1 MEFGDLYRQVV
12 RSLSDGILVLDLDG
26 TIHYANQSCADLVR
40 MPLDD
45 LSGRHVGEFLD
56 ADGRVHSQGFLARAA
71 QGDLLAEEVDTLLIA
86 TDGTPV
92 WVRLKQTGLYEDDRV
107 VGLILRLTDNIET
120 KLLLDELTTN
130 RQSLE
135 QAEQIA
141 RLGSWTWDL
150 RTGDVHYSEGL
161 VELFGEFTETLV
173 SRDLDAVRSITHPE
187 DHDRLVEAIDTLK
200 QGRKPRVNVEL
211 RQRGES
217 GWMWVRMR
225 ALATYD
231 RDGELIGVS
240 GTHQDITRA
249 RDTEDQLQD
258 QVTQNSL
265 MQAIASAANEAATL
279 DDVLVHAQAMVVLHD
294 DWDRG
299 RAFLPTGD
307 GDIAPRYYSEDD
319 READRARPDVA
330 ARELATAR
338 RCLAEGT
345 AVWDDEVRLTIAF
358 PIVLAGEV
366 LAVVTITSAPPL
378 YRHDM
383 IRGLVEQA
391 AVQFALVAERE
402 RTAKEIAEARDRA
415 LEASRHKSEF
425 LATMSH
431 EIRTPLN
438 GVLGLTEL
446 LSRTS
451 LDPQQRHLASG
462 IAVSGR
468 SLLGIIND
476 ILDFSKIEAGRLEVE
491 SVDLEV
497 RDVLEQVTGVLAE
510 SARAKGLDLQVSCS
524 PDVPEVL
531 AGDPTRLAQ
540 VLTNLGSNA
549 VKFTASGSV
558 SIRATST
565 PGPDGDTTLRVEVRD
580 TGVGIP
586 EQQRRQIFKPFT
598 QADTS
603 TTRRYGG
610 TGLGLAISAEI
621 VEAFQGE
628 IGVDSTLG
636 EGSTFWFTA
645 RLGPATGSR
654 RDARLRRTREQLGRT
669 KVLVVDDNVQNR
681 LILREQLG
689 WWHVTS
695 TGVPTAAEARAALV
709 AARDAGDPYDLV
721 LLDLAMP
728 EEDGLDVARRLH
740 GDERFAHLPLLLLSS
755 VYMPHTDD
763 LRALGIT
770 ECLTKPVQAAQL
782 REALVRTVLGDDHA
796 RPGERPR
803 DGDVSLGKLVLVV
816 EDNPVNQVVARGLLS
831 SMGYD
836 VDTADDGEDAVAL
849 TEVTAYDAVLMDLQM
864 PCLDGYAATR
874 AIRAREQASGA
885 RRTPVLAMTAA
896 AIAGEREKCLAAGMD
911 DFITKPVA
919 PATLAAA
926 LARWTGVETPAATDG
941 ATVTAGGAD
950 AVGVT
955 DAAGLDDLPGPGS
968 SHLDLERLEMLRELS
983 PDDNAYLDRVIT
995 GFLGRRADSLERI
1008 RAAVGDGDA
1017 ARLAAE
1023 AHGVKG
1029 SALNIGLP
1037 SVAAIS
1043 ADLEHLGRS
1052 GETAGADDLL
1062 LRLGGALTDAEEA
1075 LLAYQEW
1082 YRSLA

>member
-1 MEFGDLYRQVV
+1 VEFGDLYRQVV
-12 RSLSDGILVLDLDG
+12 RSLGDGILVLDLDG
-26 TIHYANQSCADLVR
+26 TIRYANPAGAALVR
-40 MPLDD
+40 VPDD
-45 LSGRHVGEFLD
+45 EIAGRHLHDFLD
-56 ADGRVHSQGFLARAA
+56 ADGRVHSQHFLDRASR
-71 QGDLLAEEVDTLLIA
+71 GDLHPEEVDTLLIA
-86 TDGTPV
+86 DDGTPV
-92 WVRLKQTGLYEDDRV
+92 WVRLKQNGLFQDEQV

-120 KLLLDELTTN
+120 KLLLDELTAN
-130 RQSLE
+130 RRTLE

-150 RTGDVHYSEGL
+150 RTGEVHGSEGL
-161 VELFGEFTETLV
+161 VELFGEFTSSLL
-173 SRDLDAVRSITHPE
+173 SRDVAKLQEITHPE
-187 DHDRLVEAIDTLK
+187 DHDRLVDAITTLMD
-200 QGRKPRVNVEL
+200 GTKPRVDIEL

-217 GWMWVRMR
+217 GWMWTRMR
-225 ALATYD
+225 ALASYD
-231 RDGELIGVS
+231 RDGETVGIS

-249 RDTEDQLQD
+249 RATEDELQD

-265 MQAIASAANEAATL
+265 MQAVASAANEATTL
-279 DDVLVHAQAMVVLHD
+279 DDVLVHAQTMVILHD
-294 DWDRG
+294 DWERG
-299 RAFLPTGD
+299 RAFLPVED
-307 GDIAPRYYSEDD
+307 GTDVEPRYYAEED
-319 READRARPDVA
+319 RQADLARPDVA

-338 RCLAEGT
+338 RCLELRE
-345 AVWDDEVRLTIAF
+345 AVWDDDVRLTIAA
-358 PIVLAGEV
+358 PILLGEEV
-366 LAVVTITSAPPL
+366 VAVFTITSFAPL

-391 AVQFALVAERE
+391 AVQLSRVAERE
-402 RTAKEIAEARDRA
+402 RTARDLAEARDRA

-446 LSRTS
+446 LARTP
-451 LDPQQRHLASG
+451 LDAQQRHLTSG

-476 ILDFSKIEAGRLEVE
+476 ILDFSKIEAGRLDVE

-497 RDVLEQVTGVLAE
+497 RDVLEQVTSVLAE

-524 PDVPEVL
+524 PEVPEML
-531 AGDPTRLAQ
+531 SGDPTRLAQ
-540 VLTNLGSNA
+540 VITNLGSNA
-549 VKFTASGSV
+549 VKFTSRGSV
-558 SIRATST
+558 AIRATST
-565 PGPDGDTTLRVEVRD
+565 PGEDGTTLLRVEVRD

-586 EQQRRQIFKPFT
+586 EQQRMHIFQPFA

-603 TTRRYGG
+603 TTRRFGG

-628 IGVDSTLG
+628 IGVESTLG
-636 EGSTFWFTA
+636 QGSTFWFTA
-645 RLGPATGSR
+645 RLGRPTGAR

-669 KVLVVDDNVQNR
+669 KVLVVDNDVQNR

-695 TGVPTAAEARAALV
+695 TGVPGASEARNALV
-709 AARDAGDPYDLV
+709 AARDAGDPYDVV

-728 EEDGLDVARRLH
+728 DDDGLDVARSLH
-740 GDERFAHLPLLLLSS
+740 LDPRFVHVPLLLLSS
-755 VYMPHTDD
+755 SYLPLTDE
-763 LRALGIT
+763 LRGIGIT
-770 ECLTKPVQAAQL
+770 ACLTKPVQAAEL
-782 REALVRTVLGDDHA
+782 REALVRTVVGEDASAAEPLTEEASEGA
-796 RPGERPR
+796 R
-803 DGDVSLGKLVLVV
+803 GKVVLVV
-816 EDNPVNQVVARGLLS
+816 EDNPVNQVVARGLLT

-836 VDTADDGEDAVAL
+836 VDTADDGAEAVEL

-864 PCLDGYAATR
+864 PRLDGYGATR
-874 AIRAREQASGA
+874 AIREREAATGA

-926 LARWTGVETPAATDG
+926 LARWTGSTDVGGEDGGTVEDRTAPHDAPDTSDG
-941 ATVTAGGAD
+941 N
-950 AVGVT
+950 
-955 DAAGLDDLPGPGS
+955 LDI
-968 SHLDLERLEMLRELS
+968 ERLELLRELS
-983 PDDNAYLDRVIT
+983 PDDTAYLDRVIG
-995 GFLGRRADSLERI
+995 GFLGRRADALDRI
-1008 RAAVGDGDA
+1008 RAAVADDDA

-1037 SVAAIS
+1037 VVGGLAS
-1043 ADLEHLGRS
+1043 DLEHLGR
-1052 GETAGADDLL
+1052 AGGTTGAEDLL
-1062 LRLGGALTDAEEA
+1062 LRFEAALEDAEEG

-1082 YRSLA
+1082 YRSLAAGA

>member
-1 MEFGDLYRQVV
+1 MELGDLYRQVV
-12 RSLSDGILVLDLDG
+12 RSLTDGILVLDLDG
-26 TIHYANQSCADLVR
+26 TIRYANQSCADLVR
-40 MPLDD
+40 VPHEEMA
-45 LSGRHVGEFLD
+45 GRHMHEFLD
-56 ADGRVHSQGFLARAA
+56 ADGRVHSQAFLDQAAR
-71 QGDLLAEEVDTLLIA
+71 GHLLAEEVDTLLIA

-92 WVRLKQTGLYEDDRV
+92 WVRLKQTGLFEGDRV

-120 KLLLDELTTN
+120 KLLLDELTASRRT
-130 RQSLE
+130 LE

-150 RTGDVHYSEGL
+150 RTGEVHGSEGL
-161 VELFGEFTETLV
+161 VELFGQFTSTLL
-173 SRDLDAVRSITHPE
+173 SREVAQLQSITHPE
-187 DHDRLVEAIDTLK
+187 DHDRLVDAITTLMD
-200 QGRKPRVNVEL
+200 GTKPRVDIEL
-211 RQRGES
+211 RQRGET
-217 GWMWVRMR
+217 GWMWMRMR
-225 ALATYD
+225 ALASYD
-231 RDGELIGVS
+231 RDGEVVSIS

-249 RDTEDQLQD
+249 RATEDELQD

-265 MQAIASAANEAATL
+265 MQAIATAANEATTL
-279 DDVLVHAQAMVVLHD
+279 DEVLVHAQTMVILHD
-294 DWDRG
+294 DWERG
-299 RAFLPTGD
+299 RAFLPVED
-307 GDIAPRYYSEDD
+307 GTDVEPRYYAEED
-319 READRARPDVA
+319 RQADLARPDVA

-338 RCLAEGT
+338 RCLELRE
-345 AVWDDEVRLTIAF
+345 AVWDDDVRLTIAA
-358 PIVLAGEV
+358 PIMLAEEV
-366 LAVVTITSAPPL
+366 VAVVTITSFAPL

-391 AVQFALVAERE
+391 AVQLARVAERE
-402 RTAKEIAEARDRA
+402 RTARDLAEARDRA

-446 LSRTS
+446 LARTP
-451 LDPQQRHLASG
+451 LDAQQRHLASG

-476 ILDFSKIEAGRLEVE
+476 ILDFSKIEAGRLDVE

-497 RDVLEQVTGVLAE
+497 RGVLEQVTSVLAE

-524 PDVPEVL
+524 PEVPEML
-531 AGDPTRLAQ
+531 SGDPTRLAQ
-540 VLTNLGSNA
+540 VITNLGSNA
-549 VKFTASGSV
+549 VKFTSRGSV

-565 PGPDGDTTLRVEVRD
+565 PGPDGTTLLRVEVRD

-586 EQQRRQIFKPFT
+586 EQQRRHIFQPFA

-603 TTRRYGG
+603 TTRRFGG

-621 VEAFQGE
+621 VEAFHGE
-628 IGVDSTLG
+628 IGVDSALG
-636 EGSTFWFTA
+636 QGSTFWFTA
-645 RLGPATGSR
+645 QLGSPTGTR

-669 KVLVVDDNVQNR
+669 KVLVVDNDVQNR

-695 TGVPTAAEARAALV
+695 TGVSNAAEARSALAA
-709 AARDAGDPYDLV
+709 AHDAGDPYDIV

-728 EEDGLDVARRLH
+728 DEDGIDIARSLHLDP
-740 GDERFAHLPLLLLSS
+740 RFVHLPLLLLSS
-755 VYMPHTDD
+755 AYLPLTDD
-763 LRALGIT
+763 LRQIGIT
-770 ECLTKPVQAAQL
+770 TCLTKPVQAAEL
-782 REALVRTVLGDDHA
+782 RDALVRTVEGEDAGVTEPRPTEPDDDA
-796 RPGERPR
+796 R
-803 DGDVSLGKLVLVV
+803 GKLVLVV
-816 EDNPVNQVVARGLLS
+816 EDNPVNQVVARGLLA

-836 VDTADDGEDAVAL
+836 VDTADDGAEAVDL

-864 PCLDGYAATR
+864 PRLDGYAATR
-874 AIRAREQASGA
+874 AIRAREAATGA

-926 LARWTGVETPAATDG
+926 LARWTGSTEVGGEDGGTVEDRTAPHDAPDTSDG
-941 ATVTAGGAD
+941 N
-950 AVGVT
+950 
-955 DAAGLDDLPGPGS
+955 LDI
-968 SHLDLERLEMLRELS
+968 ERLELLRELS
-983 PDDNAYLDRVIT
+983 PDDTAYLDRVIG
-995 GFLGRRADSLERI
+995 GFLGRRADALTRI
-1008 RAAVGDGDA
+1008 RAAVAADDP

-1023 AHGVKG
+1023 AHGMKG

-1037 SVAAIS
+1037 VVGGLAG
-1043 ADLEHLGRS
+1043 DLEHLGRA
-1052 GETAGADDLL
+1052 GGTVGADDLL
-1062 LRLGGALTDAEEA
+1062 LRFEAALQDAEEG

-1082 YRSLA
+1082 YRSLAAGA

>member
-1 MEFGDLYRQVV
+1 MELGDLYRQVV

-26 TIHYANQSCADLVR
+26 TIRYANQSCADLVR

-45 LSGRHVGEFLD
+45 LAGRHMHDFLD
-56 ADGRVHSQGFLARAA
+56 ADGRVHSQGFLDRAA
-71 QGDLLAEEVDTLLIA
+71 RGVLLAEEVDTLLIA

-92 WVRLKQTGLYEDDRV
+92 WVRLKQTGLFEGERV

-120 KLLLDELTTN
+120 KLLVDELTAS
-130 RQSLE
+130 RRSLE

-150 RTGDVHYSEGL
+150 RTGEVQGSEGL
-161 VELFGEFTETLV
+161 VELFGSFT
-173 SRDLDAVRSITHPE
+173 DALLARSIDEVKSITHPE
-187 DHDRLVEAIDTLK
+187 DHDRLVDSITALMDGT
-200 QGRKPRVNVEL
+200 KPRIDVEL
-211 RQRGES
+211 RQRGED

-231 RDGELIGVS
+231 RDGETIAIS

-249 RDTEDQLQD
+249 RATEDELQD

-265 MQAIASAANEAATL
+265 MQAVASAANEAATL
-279 DDVLVHAQAMVVLHD
+279 DEVLVHAQTMVVLHD
-294 DWDRG
+294 DWERG
-299 RAFLPTGD
+299 RAFLPVAD
-307 GDIAPRYYSEDD
+307 GTDVEPRYYADED
-319 READRARPDVA
+319 RQADIARADVA
-330 ARELATAR
+330 ARELETAR
-338 RCLAEGT
+338 RCLARRE
-345 AVWDDEVRLTIAF
+345 AVWDDDVRLTIAA
-358 PIVLAGEV
+358 PILLGDEV
-366 LAVVTITSAPPL
+366 VAVFTITSFAPL

-391 AVQFALVAERE
+391 AVQLARVAERE
-402 RTAKEIAEARDRA
+402 RTARDIAEARDRA

-446 LSRTS
+446 LSRTP
-451 LDPQQRHLASG
+451 LDAQQRHLASG

-476 ILDFSKIEAGRLEVE
+476 ILDFSKIEAGRLDVE
-491 SVDLEV
+491 TVDLEV

-510 SARAKGLDLQVSCS
+510 TARAKGLGLQVSCS
-524 PDVPEVL
+524 PEVPEVL
-531 AGDPTRLAQ
+531 SGDPTRLAQ
-540 VLTNLGSNA
+540 VITNLGSNA
-549 VKFTASGSV
+549 VKFTSRGSV
-558 SIRATST
+558 AIRATST
-565 PGPDGDTTLRVEVRD
+565 PEPDGTTLLRVEVRD

-586 EQQRRQIFKPFT
+586 EQQRLHIFQPFA

-603 TTRRYGG
+603 TTRRFGG

-621 VEAFQGE
+621 VEAFHGE
-628 IGVDSTLG
+628 IGVESSLG
-636 EGSTFWFTA
+636 RGSTFWFTA
-645 RLGPATGSR
+645 RLGPATGAR
-654 RDARLRRTREQLGRT
+654 RDARLRRTREHLGGT
-669 KVLVVDDNVQNR
+669 KVLVVDPDVQNR

-695 TGVPTAAEARAALV
+695 FGVPDADGARAALA
-709 AARDAGDPYDLV
+709 AAREAGDPYDVV
-721 LLDLAMP
+721 LLDHGLPDGEGLATARSLH
-728 EEDGLDVARRLH
+728 LDP
-740 GDERFAHLPLLLLSS
+740 RFVHVPLLLLSS
-755 VYMPHTDD
+755 AYVPLTDD
-763 LRALGIT
+763 LRSVGIT
-770 ECLTKPVQAAQL
+770 ACLTKPVQAAQL
-782 REALVRTVLGDDHA
+782 RDALVRTVVGEEGVRAVEPRPEEPSEVA
-796 RPGERPR
+796 R
-803 DGDVSLGKLVLVV
+803 GKLVLVV

-836 VDTADDGEDAVAL
+836 VDTADDGAEAVEL
-849 TEVTAYDAVLMDLQM
+849 TAVTPYDAVLMDLQM
-864 PCLDGYAATR
+864 PRLDGYAATR
-874 AIRAREQASGA
+874 AIREREASTGA

-919 PATLAAA
+919 PATLASA
-926 LARWTGVETPAATDG
+926 LRRWTGDEAATSG
-941 ATVTAGGAD
+941 ADTGSGTAGEAD
-950 AVGVT
+950 ARHGAP
-955 DAAGLDDLPGPGS
+955 DAADG
-968 SHLDLERLEMLRELS
+968 HLDVERLELLRDLS
-983 PDDNAYLDRVIT
+983 PDDTAYLDRVIG
-995 GFLGRRADSLERI
+995 GFLARRADALARI
-1008 RAAVGDGDA
+1008 RAAVADDDA

-1037 SVAAIS
+1037 VVGSLAG
-1043 ADLEHLGRS
+1043 DLEHLGRA
-1052 GETAGADDLL
+1052 GGTAGADDLL
-1062 LRLGGALTDAEEA
+1062 LRFEAALEDAEEG

-1082 YRSLA
+1082 YRSLAAGD

>member
-1 MEFGDLYRQVV
+1 MELGDLYRQVV

-26 TIHYANQSCADLVR
+26 TIRYANQSCAALVR
-40 MPLDD
+40 VAPDELA
-45 LSGRHVGEFLD
+45 GRHMHDFLD
-56 ADGRVHSQGFLARAA
+56 ADGRVHSQAFLDQAARG
-71 QGDLLAEEVDTLLIA
+71 QLLADEVDTLLIA
-86 TDGTPV
+86 ADGTPV
-92 WVRLKQTGLYEDDRV
+92 WVRLKQTGLFEGDRV
-107 VGLILRLTDNIET
+107 VGVILRLTDNIET
-120 KLLLDELTTN
+120 KLLLDELTASRGT
-130 RQSLE
+130 LE

-141 RLGSWTWDL
+141 RLGSWRWDL
-150 RTGDVHYSEGL
+150 RTGDVHGSEGL
-161 VELFGEFTETLV
+161 VELFGEFTSSLL
-173 SRDLDAVRSITHPE
+173 SRDIAKLQSITHPE
-187 DHDRLVEAIDTLK
+187 DHDRLVDAITTLVD
-200 QGRKPRVNVEL
+200 GTKPRVDIEL

-217 GWMWVRMR
+217 GWMWMRMR
-225 ALATYD
+225 ALAAYD
-231 RDGELIGVS
+231 RDGETIAIS

-249 RDTEDQLQD
+249 RATEDELQD

-265 MQAIASAANEAATL
+265 MQAIASAANEATTL
-279 DDVLVHAQAMVVLHD
+279 DEVLVHAQTMVVLHD
-294 DWDRG
+294 DWERG
-299 RAFLPTGD
+299 RAFLPVAD
-307 GDIAPRYYSEDD
+307 GTDVEPRYYSDEDEQAD
-319 READRARPDVA
+319 RERPDVA

-338 RCLAEGT
+338 RCLELRE
-345 AVWDDEVRLTIAF
+345 AVWDDDVRLTIAA
-358 PIVLAGEV
+358 PIMLGDEV
-366 LAVVTITSAPPL
+366 VAVVTITSFPPL

-391 AVQFALVAERE
+391 AVQLARVAERE
-402 RTAKEIAEARDRA
+402 RTARELAEARDRA

-446 LSRTS
+446 LARTP
-451 LDPQQRHLASG
+451 LDAQQRHLASG

-476 ILDFSKIEAGRLEVE
+476 ILDFSKIEAGRLDVE

-524 PDVPEVL
+524 PEVPEML
-531 AGDPTRLAQ
+531 SGDPTRLAQ
-540 VLTNLGSNA
+540 VITNLGSNA
-549 VKFTASGSV
+549 VKFTSRGSV

-565 PGPDGDTTLRVEVRD
+565 PGDDGTTLLRVEVRD

-586 EQQRRQIFKPFT
+586 EQQRLHIFKPFA

-603 TTRRYGG
+603 TTRRFGG

-621 VEAFQGE
+621 VEAFHGE

-645 RLGPATGSR
+645 RLGRPTGAR

-669 KVLVVDDNVQNR
+669 RVLVVDNDLQNR

-695 TGVPTAAEARAALV
+695 TGVASAVEARTALV
-709 AARDAGDPYDLV
+709 AAREAGDPYDVV

-728 EEDGLDVARRLH
+728 DEDGIDIARSLHLDP
-740 GDERFAHLPLLLLSS
+740 RFVHVPLLLLSS
-755 VYMPHTDD
+755 AYLPLTDD
-763 LRALGIT
+763 LRGIGIT
-770 ECLTKPVQAAQL
+770 ACLTKPVQAAQL
-782 REALVRTVLGDDHA
+782 REALVRTVVGEEAGAIEPLPAAASDAA
-796 RPGERPR
+796 R
-803 DGDVSLGKLVLVV
+803 GKLVLVV

-836 VDTADDGEDAVAL
+836 VDTADDGAEAVEL

-864 PCLDGYAATR
+864 PRLDGYAATR
-874 AIRAREQASGA
+874 AIREREAATGT

-926 LARWTGVETPAATDG
+926 LARWTGSTDG
-941 ATVTAGGAD
+941 DGEGGGTVQETSAPDDVPDPAD
-950 AVGVT
+950 GN
-955 DAAGLDDLPGPGS
+955 LDI
-968 SHLDLERLEMLRELS
+968 ERLELLRELS
-983 PDDNAYLDRVIT
+983 PEDTAYLDRVIG
-995 GFLGRRADSLERI
+995 GFLGRRADALDRI
-1008 RAAVGDGDA
+1008 RAAVDDDDP

-1037 SVAAIS
+1037 VVGGLAG
-1043 ADLEHLGRS
+1043 DLEHLGRA
-1052 GETAGADDLL
+1052 GGTAGADDLL
-1062 LRLGGALTDAEEA
+1062 LRFEAALQDAEEG

-1082 YRSLA
+1082 YRSLTGGA